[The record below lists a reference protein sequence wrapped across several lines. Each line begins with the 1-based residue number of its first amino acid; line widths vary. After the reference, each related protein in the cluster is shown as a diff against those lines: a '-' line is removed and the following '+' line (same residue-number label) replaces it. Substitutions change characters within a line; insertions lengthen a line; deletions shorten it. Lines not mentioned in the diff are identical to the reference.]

1 MKESQNKAQQRI
13 KTRLLDPYAKCRSG
27 KEARGALEL
36 DIIYFSGS
44 RGRRDHTAARFLAA
58 GAGENSGKRSGLA
71 NSVYGRVAVREGVLV
86 ET

>member
-44 RGRRDHTAARFLAA
+44 RGRRDQPQRDFSRLARAKTLAKEA
-58 GAGENSGKRSGLA
+58 G
-71 NSVYGRVAVREGVLV
+71 
-86 ET
+86 